1 MIKKEL
7 KYSSLLDTSKDQR
20 KPPKRDEGLVAHGGL
35 KSDSHSFAI
44 RFHLLWVSQRRGRR
58 VLPSS
63 KPWAVQMLPKG

>member
-20 KPPKRDEGLVAHGGL
+20 KPPKRDGGLVAHGGL

-44 RFHLLWVSQRRGRR
+44 RFYLLWVSQRRGRR

-63 KPWAVQMLPKG
+63 NPWALQMLPKG